1 MTPFECYKTFLA
13 MKVHFTKDSYD
24 YIRYN
29 NTKIKAKPESYYGDG
44 KKRKPR
50 RDRIFF
56 EKISRQYS
64 DKEIER
70 FYVANFADV
79 IDSQNIWPSNM
90 VKYGEKNYIEWQK
103 KMQAL
108 QYTFKEE
115 STKLLE
121 GKNIDDIFKC
131 KTGGH
136 PPILKSFMR
145 GEVSLETMVVY
156 DVILGY
162 RVNFDKQMKDPV
174 WKSYSMKIKKYSPF
188 INIDVFRYRKI
199 LKDIVVDSTT

>member
-1 MTPFECYKTFLA
+1 MTPFECCKTFLA
-13 MKVHFTKDSYD
+13 MKTHFMKDSYD
-24 YIRYN
+24 YIQYN
-29 NTKIKAKPESYYGDG
+29 NIKLSKEKYY
-44 KKRKPR
+44 KRK
-50 RDRIFF
+50 DRIFF
-56 EKISRQYS
+56 EWIARNYS

-79 IDSQNIWPSNM
+79 IDSQQVWASNM

-103 KMQAL
+103 KIHTL
-108 QYTFKEE
+108 EYTFKEE
-115 STKLLE
+115 SIKLLE

-131 KTGGH
+131 KLGGH

-156 DVILGY
+156 DMILGY

-188 INIDVFRYRKI
+188 INIDVFLYRKI

>member
-29 NTKIKAKPESYYGDG
+29 NTKIKARPESYYGDG

-50 RDRIFF
+50 KDRIFF
-56 EKISRQYS
+56 EYLARNYS

-70 FYVANFADV
+70 LYVANFADV
-79 IDSQNIWPSNM
+79 KDSQEIWMSNI

-103 KMQAL
+103 KVQAL

-115 STKLLE
+115 STTLLE

-145 GEVSLETMVVY
+145 GEVSLETMVIY
-156 DVILGY
+156 DRILGY
-162 RVNFDKQMKDPV
+162 RVNFDKQMSDPV
-174 WKSYSMKIKKYSPF
+174 WESYSMKIKKYSPF